1 MRNIIVCVKVVPKTE
16 DVTFDPVT
24 KTLDRSKA
32 ENQINEADKNAIEA
46 AIVLKEKYGGKVILL
61 SMGPMFFEQFL
72 KIGIAMGA
80 DDAIL
85 LSDRAFAG
93 ADSYPTALT
102 LATAIKKIGDYD
114 LIICG
119 EESSDAG
126 LGQVPSQ
133 IAEFLDLPQA
143 LFVSSIEV
151 SDGLIKVKRSIRG
164 GHEIVEMPMPAVISV
179 ELGMNQPRFPDFKRK
194 RWADREFKLK
204 IWNMKDLNLEEGMV
218 GLKGSYTFVNRFI
231 ETIPPQRKRE
241 FVEGSLEEQANKLY
255 EIIMKILSS

>member
-24 KTLDRSKA
+24 KTLDRTKA
-32 ENQINEADKNAIEA
+32 ENQINEADKNAIEYA
-46 AIVLKEKYGGKVILL
+46 LVLKEKYDGKVILL
-61 SMGPMFFEQFL
+61 SMGPMFFESFL
-72 KIGIAMGA
+72 KLGIAMGA

-114 LIICG
+114 LILCG

-133 IAEFLDLPQA
+133 VAEFLDLPQS
-143 LFVSSIEV
+143 LFVSSVEMV
-151 SDGLIKVKRSIRG
+151 DGVLRVRRSIKG
-164 GHEIVEMPMPAVISV
+164 GYELVEMPMPAVLSI
-179 ELGMNQPRFPDFKRK
+179 ELGINQPRFPDFKRK
-194 RWADREFKLK
+194 RWAEREFKVK
-204 IWNMKDLNLEEGMV
+204 VWTSKDLNLDEGKV
-218 GLKGSYTFVNRFI
+218 GLRGSFTFVNRFI
-231 ETIPPQRKRE
+231 ETTPPERKRE
-241 FVEGSLEEQANKLY
+241 FIEGSPEEQA
-255 EIIMKILSS
+255 EIIYRILSTLEEK

>member
-16 DVTFDPVT
+16 DVSFDPVT

-32 ENQINEADKNAIEA
+32 ENQINEADKNAIEYA
-46 AIVLKEKYGGKVILL
+46 LVLKEKYGGNVILL
-61 SMGPMFFEQFL
+61 SMGPMFFEPFL

-102 LATAIKKIGDYD
+102 LASAIKKIGDFD
-114 LIICG
+114 LILCG

-133 IAEFLDLPQA
+133 VAEFLDLPQA
-143 LFVSSIEV
+143 LFVSSVEIE
-151 SDGLIKVKRSIRG
+151 GNKIKARRSVKG
-164 GHEIVEMPMPAVISV
+164 GYEIVELPLPSVISI
-179 ELGMNQPRFPDFKRK
+179 ELGINQPRFPDFKRK
-194 RWADREFKLK
+194 RWADKEFKIK
-204 IWNMKDLNLEEGMV
+204 VWNMKDLGLNENIV
-218 GLKGSYTFVNRFI
+218 GLRGSYTFVNRFI
-231 ETIPPQRKRE
+231 ETEPPKRLRRYI
-241 FVEGSLEEQANKLY
+241 EGSPEEQAEKLY
-255 EIIMKILSS
+255 EVIKEIIE